1 MQLKITLKFENVLM
15 FNPYSTSDVVIF
27 PVRKP
32 SPLHPIISF
41 MEPAVDVRYT
51 FDYRES
57 KYNIHFVWQFGSK
70 LAIGTAEDL
79 TAFEIGTNRIDIRC
93 PCDTGTRLR

>member
-1 MQLKITLKFENVLM
+1 
-15 FNPYSTSDVVIF
+15 
-27 PVRKP
+27 
-32 SPLHPIISF
+32 

-70 LAIGTAEDL
+70 LAIGTTEDL
-79 TAFEIGTNRIDIRC
+79 AVFEIGTNRIDI
-93 PCDTGTRLR
+93 